1 MNPASPSLLAF
12 GNKNAD
18 PAAVRLGLVLVAG
31 GHRTRR
37 LVAGKRVEREE
48 APERASLPDA
58 VRREVEDA
66 LHSFVPDLLR
76 RTRAAG
82 WRWLTP
88 EHAEYPAALA
98 HTADPPLGLF
108 VRGRL
113 LGNPAV
119 AVVGSRSATTYGIQA
134 ARSIAEAVAAAGGT
148 VISGM
153 ARGIDS
159 AAHTGALAKNG
170 STWAVWA
177 TGPDRLY
184 PKENTRLAESI
195 TKRGA
200 LITEYPPGTTL
211 RRHHFLERNRII
223 SGLSK
228 VVVVVEAAARSG
240 ALNTARHAIDEN
252 RDVMAVPGSIFSDVS
267 VGPNGLIRAG
277 AAPVT
282 TPVDVLDALGLH
294 AEQEKEQPD
303 SLTDVLDAGESVS
316 IDELAQRLKQPV
328 AAVVALVLEMEVD
341 GRLERTTDG
350 TYRRRRG
357 CVSGGSGGD
366 QSC

>member
-1 MNPASPSLLAF
+1 
-12 GNKNAD
+12 
-18 PAAVRLGLVLVAG
+18 
-31 GHRTRR
+31 
-37 LVAGKRVEREE
+37 
-48 APERASLPDA
+48 
-58 VRREVEDA
+58 
-66 LHSFVPDLLR
+66 
-76 RTRAAG
+76 
-82 WRWLTP
+82 
-88 EHAEYPAALA
+88 
-98 HTADPPLGLF
+98 
-108 VRGRL
+108 
-113 LGNPAV
+113 
-119 AVVGSRSATTYGIQA
+119 
-134 ARSIAEAVAAAGGT
+134 
-148 VISGM
+148 M